1 MMVAEPKATRKRVD
15 PRLRRA
21 LIMEEAVSLI
31 GECGYNGFNLHDLAR
46 RCGLSNGG
54 VLYHFPSKEHLF
66 LAMLESLHQQQEAHL
81 QPLVDQLQSELATG
95 GVSRSTLRQLLR
107 GIAVAGQDRPA
118 VAQVF
123 LTLKV
128 ESSHPGHPAYDYFQ
142 RVDRQT
148 RDLLLSACSGLVAEP
163 LRLARQLQAVLDG
176 LLVVWLRE
184 EKGFDFV
191 AEVDA
196 ALETLLPGG

>member
-1 MMVAEPKATRKRVD
+1 MVTEPKATRKRID
-15 PRLRRA
+15 PAVRRA

-46 RCGLSNGG
+46 RCNLSNGG

-66 LAMLESLHQQQEAHL
+66 LAMLEGLHLQQEANL
-81 QPLVDQLQSELATG
+81 QPLVDQLQSELASG
-95 GVSRSTLRQLLR
+95 GVSRATLCQLLR
-107 GIAVAGQDRPA
+107 GIAMAGQDRPA
-118 VAQVF
+118 AVQVF

-128 ESSHPGHPAYDYFQ
+128 ESSQPGHPAYDYFR
-142 RVDRQT
+142 RVDGQT
-148 RDLLLSACSGLVAEP
+148 RNLLLSVCSGLVAEP
-163 LRLARQLQAVLDG
+163 LRLARQLQAMLDG

-196 ALETLLPGG
+196 AIEKLIPE